1 MNWLVMIFSLIC
13 AAVAQALLPSW
24 TVLGVARPPIL
35 LGVVMYYALTRS
47 PEMAFLTAVLAGL
60 TQDALSLI
68 PLGYSACVFC
78 LVAMSLRQFKEMVF
92 VFRAVTHLVVGAVAS
107 AGVAMGLG
115 LLLVFNGQI
124 DINLSWLA
132 TRVLGALAAG
142 AVVVPLVFRTIEWMD
157 LHLGN
162 IEVAH

>member
-1 MNWLVMIFSLIC
+1 MNWLVMIFSLVC

-24 TVLGVARPPIL
+24 TVFGVARPPIL

-47 PEMAFLTAVLAGL
+47 PEMVFITAVLAGL
-60 TQDALSLI
+60 LQDALSLI
-68 PLGYSACVFC
+68 PFGYSACVFC
-78 LVAMSLRQFKEMVF
+78 VVAMTLRRFKEMVF
-92 VFRAVTHLVVGAVAS
+92 VFRAVTHLILGAVAS
-107 AGVAMGLG
+107 AGVAIGLG
-115 LLLVFNGQI
+115 MLLVFNGQI
-124 DINLSWLA
+124 QINLSWLV

-142 AVVVPLVFRTIEWMD
+142 AVVVPLVFQAIEWLD